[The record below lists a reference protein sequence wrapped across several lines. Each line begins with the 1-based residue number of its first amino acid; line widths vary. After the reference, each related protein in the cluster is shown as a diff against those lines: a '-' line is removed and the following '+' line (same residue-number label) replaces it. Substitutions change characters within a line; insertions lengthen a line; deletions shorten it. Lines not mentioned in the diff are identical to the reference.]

1 MAAIQY
7 AVQRIAEM
15 AEASGFRVWFDF
27 ATCHIH
33 RIKGTDEVARFGL
46 DDQQDFWVSSEFL
59 LKLISDGKYNEI
71 MGYINVLLSNSGEQL
86 RDGLYILQDQALS
99 WWNIKELPDGTG
111 ATTVARDS
119 RDAMYTKRGVER
131 LRKRYDVTSRCI
143 ATEIKP
149 DAPEKGGD
157 DGGVNLSQ
165 NNPNRNSN
173 NNYNY
178 F

>member
-15 AEASGFRVWFDF
+15 AEESGFRVWFDF

-33 RIKGTDEVARFGL
+33 RMKGADEVARFSL
-46 DDQQDFWVSSEFL
+46 DDQRDFWVSSEFL
-59 LKLISDGKYNEI
+59 LKLISDGKYNDT

-111 ATTVARDS
+111 ATTVARNS

-131 LRKRYDVTSRCI
+131 LRRRYDVTSRCI
-143 ATEIKP
+143 AVEIKP
-149 DAPEKGGD
+149 ETPKTDGD
-157 DGGVNLSQ
+157 DSGAGSGQ
-165 NNPNRNSN
+165 NNQGGGN

>member
-7 AVQRIAEM
+7 TVQRIAEM
-15 AEASGFRVWFDF
+15 AEESGFRVCFDF

-33 RIKGTDEVARFGL
+33 RMKGADEVARFSL

-59 LKLISDGKYNEI
+59 LKLISDGKYNDI
-71 MGYINVLLSNSGEQL
+71 MGHINVLLFNSGEQL
-86 RDGLYILQDQALS
+86 RNGLYMLQDQALS

-111 ATTVARDS
+111 TTTVARNS
-119 RDAMYTKRGVER
+119 RDAMYTKRGAER
-131 LRKRYDVTSRCI
+131 LRRRYDVTSRCI
-143 ATEIKP
+143 AVEIKP
-149 DAPEKGGD
+149 ETPKTGGD
-157 DGGVNLSQ
+157 DSGTGSGQ
-165 NNPNRNSN
+165 NNQGGGN

>member
-7 AVQRIAEM
+7 TVQRIAEM
-15 AEASGFRVWFDF
+15 AEASGFRAWFDF

-33 RIKGTDEVARFGL
+33 RMKGADEVARFSL
-46 DDQQDFWVSSEFL
+46 DDQQDFWVGSEFL
-59 LKLISDGKYNEI
+59 LKIISDGKYNEI
-71 MGYINVLLSNSGEQL
+71 MGHINVLLFNSGEQL
-86 RDGLYILQDQALS
+86 RDGLYMLQDQALS

-111 ATTVARDS
+111 TTTVARNS

-131 LRKRYDVTSRCI
+131 LRRRYDVTSRCI
-143 ATEIKP
+143 AVEIKSETP
-149 DAPEKGGD
+149 KTGRD
-157 DGGVNLSQ
+157 DSGAGSGQ
-165 NNPNRNSN
+165 NNQGGGN

>member
-7 AVQRIAEM
+7 TVQRIAEM
-15 AEASGFRVWFDF
+15 AEASGFRAWFDF

-33 RIKGTDEVARFGL
+33 RMKGADEVARFSL

-59 LKLISDGKYNEI
+59 LELISDGKYNEI
-71 MGYINVLLSNSGEQL
+71 MGHINVLLSNSGEQL

-111 ATTVARDS
+111 ATTVARNS

-131 LRKRYDVTSRCI
+131 LRRRYDVTSRCI
-143 ATEIKP
+143 AVEIKP
-149 DAPEKGGD
+149 DVPEKRGG
-157 DGGVNLSQ
+157 DGGVNHGQ
-165 NNPNRNSN
+165 NNPDGSGN
-173 NNYNY
+173 NNYN
-178 F
+178 FF

>member
-1 MAAIQY
+1 MAAIQHI
-7 AVQRIAEM
+7 VKNIAEM

-27 ATCHIH
+27 STCHIH
-33 RIKGTDEVARFGL
+33 RMKGADEVANFSL

-59 LKLISDGKYNEI
+59 RKMISDGKYDDI
-71 MGYINVLLSNSGEQL
+71 MGYFNTLLFNSGEQL
-86 RDGLYILQDQALS
+86 RDGLFILQDQALN

-111 ATTVARDS
+111 ATIVSRNS

-131 LRKRYDVTSRCI
+131 LRRRYDITSRCV
-143 ATEIKP
+143 AVEVKPEI
-149 DAPEKGGD
+149 PEKDKSD
-157 DGGVNLSQ
+157 DSVSSGQ
-165 NNPNRNSN
+165 NNPGGN

>member
-33 RIKGTDEVARFGL
+33 RVKGAEEVARFCL

-59 LKLISDGKYNEI
+59 LKLIRDGKYNDI
-71 MGYINVLLSNSGEQL
+71 MGHINVLLSNSGEQL

-111 ATTVARDS
+111 ATIVARDS

-131 LRKRYDVTSRCI
+131 LRRRYDVTSRCI
-143 ATEIKP
+143 AVEIKP
-149 DAPEKGGD
+149 ETPKTGRD
-157 DGGVNLSQ
+157 DSGAGSGQ
-165 NNPNRNSN
+165 NNSGGGN